1 MAQKQISLELGSRY
15 KITYP
20 DGTEKK
26 FKVIG
31 GEPCKVEFDNGECVE
46 ITKLGMYTSIDK
58 IEED

>member
-1 MAQKQISLELGSRY
+1 MAKKMTFELGSKY

-20 DGTEKK
+20 DGTEKIL
-26 FKVIG
+26 KVIG

-58 IEED
+58 KEED

>member
-1 MAQKQISLELGSRY
+1 MGQKQISLELGSKY

-20 DGTEKK
+20 DGEEKT

-31 GEPCKVEFDNGECVE
+31 GEPCKVEFANGECVE
-46 ITKLGMYTSIDK
+46 ITKLGIYTSIDK